1 MNPYPIGIIQI
12 LSTAGS
18 FVLLFFLIYLIRKKK
33 LREEYAILW
42 IAVFIIFLIISIF
55 RGLIDY
61 LSNLLGIYYQPTS
74 LFIVLIIGLF
84 LLMLHFTIVISDLK
98 MKINKL
104 VINLTLLEEKMSRMK
119 ESPPPEE

>member
-1 MNPYPIGIIQI
+1 MNPYPIGIVQI
-12 LSTAGS
+12 LSIAGS

-74 LFIVLIIGLF
+74 LFIVLIIGLL

>member
-12 LSTAGS
+12 LSIAGS

-84 LLMLHFTIVISDLK
+84 LLMLHFSIVISDLK

>member
-12 LSTAGS
+12 LSIAGS

-74 LFIVLIIGLF
+74 LFIVLIIGLL

>member
-12 LSTAGS
+12 LSIAGS

-42 IAVFIIFLIISIF
+42 IAVFFIFLIISIF

-84 LLMLHFTIVISDLK
+84 LLMLHFSIVISDLK

>member
-12 LSTAGS
+12 LSIAGS